1 MNIQDLLTKIGE
13 IGIDVG
19 LKILA
24 ALLIFI
30 VGKIVIKVLVKFL
43 KKEKVL
49 KNIDIAAKNFIISFL
64 KALLYIM
71 LVITIIAI
79 LGVPM
84 ATIIAAVGSAGL
96 AIGLALQG
104 GLSNIAGGILI
115 IIFKPFT
122 VGDYITVTGESGTVE
137 KIDIFYTT
145 IITVDNK
152 RIVLPNSIVS
162 SNAVTDYSAKET
174 RRVDLTFSAGYECDV
189 EKVKEVLMQT
199 ASAHELVFDDPAP
212 FVRLGEHGDSA
223 LIFYCRVW
231 CNNADY
237 WTVYFDLTEKVKEA
251 FDKNGISIPYPQL
264 DVHNK

>member
-1 MNIQDLLTKIGE
+1 MNQLLIKIGE

-24 ALLIFI
+24 SILIFI
-30 VGKIVIKVLVKFL
+30 VGRIVIKLLVKFL
-43 KKEKVL
+43 KKETVFKKV
-49 KNIDIAAKNFIISFL
+49 DIAAKNFIISAI
-64 KALLYIM
+64 KASLYI
-71 LVITIIAI
+71 LLAVTLIAI

-84 ATIIAAVGSAGL
+84 ATIVAAISSAGL

-122 VGDYITVTGESGTVE
+122 VGDFITVSGESGAVE

-145 IITVDNK
+145 IISGDNK

-162 SNAVTDYSAKET
+162 SSAVTDYSAKET
-174 RRVDLTFSAGYECDV
+174 RRVDMTFSAGYECDV
-189 EKVKEVLMQT
+189 EKVKEVIMQT
-199 ASAHELVFDDPAP
+199 ATSHQLVLSDPEP
-212 FVRLGEHGDSA
+212 LVRLGEHGAHA

-237 WTVYFDLTEKVKEA
+237 WTVYYDLTESVKAA

-264 DVHNK
+264 EVHNKQ